1 MLTYFSVEGYKNFD
15 KRVSLDLSDVRD
27 YKFNTDALCDS
38 TVKCG
43 LIYGRNTS
51 GKTNLGR
58 AIMDIGGNVKPQDF
72 AFRDHADEEAD
83 YLNAN
88 ADTSTARFVY
98 RFRFGRDSVS
108 YEYEK
113 TARFTLVWERLCV
126 NETCVFDFDHAS
138 ETMTESSLEDFGG
151 ETLNWSFA
159 DVPGSVLAY
168 VCNNAVA
175 SQLGPLHEMYAF
187 VLGITMLSTT
197 RTSFMPTI
205 SNRLASR
212 VIARN
217 LVSDFEDFL
226 GRFGI
231 EERLVVKETPD
242 GEQALYFK
250 HKKRLISFARNCSS
264 GTAALFSLF
273 DLSHLSTK
281 PSLCFIDEFDAF
293 YHYDLA
299 EKVIGYLK
307 DEVGSQVIC
316 TTHNTDLFSNKVMR
330 PDCLFILTK
339 KGLCSAA
346 NATNRELREGHNLE
360 KLYKAG
366 EFDV

>member
-1 MLTYFSVEGYKNFD
+1 MLTFFSVEGYKNFD
-15 KRVSLDLSDVRD
+15 KKVSLDLADVRD

-38 TVKCG
+38 AVKCG
-43 LIYGRNTS
+43 LVYGRNTS

-58 AIMDIGGNVKPQDF
+58 AIMDICDNVRSQDF
-72 AFRDHADEEAD
+72 VLRDHADEETD

-88 ADTSTARFVY
+88 VDTSTARFVY
-98 RFRFGRDSVS
+98 RFRFGSDSVS

-113 TARFTLVWERLCV
+113 SSRFKLVRERLCV
-126 NETCVFDFDHAS
+126 NDTCVFDFDHAS
-138 ETMTESSLEDFGG
+138 EKMLENSLQDFGG

-159 DVPGSVLAY
+159 DASGSVLAY
-168 VCNNAVA
+168 LCNNAVA
-175 SQLGPLHEMYAF
+175 SQLGPLYEMYSF

-205 SNRLASR
+205 SRRLASR
-212 VIARN
+212 VIARD
-217 LVSDFEDFL
+217 LVSEFEGFL
-226 GRFGI
+226 ARFGI
-231 EERLVVKETPD
+231 EEKLVVKETPD
-242 GEQALYFK
+242 GEQTLYFK

-273 DLSHLSTK
+273 DLSHLATK

-307 DEVGSQVIC
+307 DEVGGQVIC

-346 NATNRELREGHNLE
+346 NATKRELREGHNLE

-366 EFDV
+366 EFDG